1 MRRWVG
7 LTLVLLVAAACGGQR
22 EAGMFRPLQIG
33 DVVPVYA
40 VRTLAGDSLQVGG
53 AGQPV
58 TLLNVWATW
67 CTECEAEMTDLLAL
81 HREFAPTARIV
92 GVSVDAGDPS
102 HVSRFAEKQGLTFS
116 VALDREQRVKRLFQ
130 VVGVPTTFV
139 IDRQGRLVWQHVGNL
154 HPVRDN
160 AVAAIR
166 EALEQS

>member
-1 MRRWVG
+1 
-7 LTLVLLVAAACGGQR
+7 
-22 EAGMFRPLQIG
+22 
-33 DVVPVYA
+33 
-40 VRTLAGDSLQVGG
+40 
-53 AGQPV
+53 
-58 TLLNVWATW
+58 
-67 CTECEAEMTDLLAL
+67 MTDLLAL

-102 HVSRFAEKQGLTFS
+102 RVSRFAEKQGLTFS